1 MGERHPYG
9 EHPSCFVEL
18 AGPVGAP
25 LVVLLH
31 GGWWRARHGLDL
43 MAPLADDLAAR
54 GRRVANVEFRRIDGD
69 ADGGGGRGAVGA
81 GDDDGGGWPTTFE
94 DVLAAL
100 DLLAGLGEGRPT
112 LVGHSAGGHLALL
125 AARRRDVAGVAA
137 LAPITDL
144 VACAL
149 EGLGEDATPAFVGG
163 RPDERPEAY
172 RAASPIANVPI
183 GAPVLVVQGDAD
195 ARVPAAHT
203 ERFVAAARAAG
214 DAVELVTVEG
224 GDHFVVIDPS
234 APAWERVVAWTGDP
248 QARS

>member
-9 EHPSCFVEL
+9 EHPSRFVEL

-69 ADGGGGRGAVGA
+69 
-81 GDDDGGGWPTTFE
+81 GGGWPTTFE

-125 AARRRDVAGVAA
+125 AATRRDVAGVVA

-163 RPDERPEAY
+163 WPAERPEDY
-172 RAASPIANVPI
+172 RAASPITNVPI
-183 GAPVLVVQGDAD
+183 GVPVLVVQGDAD
-195 ARVPAAHT
+195 ARVPAAQT

-214 DAVELVTVEG
+214 DAVELETVVG

-234 APAWERVVAWTGDP
+234 TPVWERVVAWTGDP
-248 QARS
+248 QAGS